1 MVHSVADTQAQ
12 FITKDILYALKRQHG
27 TPATIR
33 RLITVDN
40 TVETG
45 RQSKTYEVIEIKRA
59 ILLPEEMIRGFLY
72 DLSFIAANKNFT
84 YGGFFDNVSRMVL
97 IDGKDLQVELSP
109 NDHILIDGIRESI
122 KAIGVFEHNKLGWLI
137 ATNRVDKTVIGLLTL
152 CSLTESQLC
161 DLTEDQLCD
170 LVEV

>member
-1 MVHSVADTQAQ
+1 MVHSIADTQAK
-12 FITKDILYALKRQHG
+12 FISKDILYALKRQRG

-40 TVETG
+40 TTETG
-45 RQSKTYEVIEIKRA
+45 KQCKTYDTIEIKRA

-84 YGGFFDNVSRMVL
+84 YGGFFDEVSRIIL
-97 IDGKDLQVELSP
+97 IDGKDLQVELTP

-122 KAIGVFEHNKLGWLI
+122 KAIGVFEHNKIGWII
-137 ATNRVDKTVIGLLTL
+137 ATNRVSK
-152 CSLTESQLC
+152 
-161 DLTEDQLCD
+161 
-170 LVEV
+170 EVL